1 MKILSTSAVSY
12 NNIINL
18 SDYRV
23 KSVSKQ
29 IAFGERG
36 DSLEIASKLIKT
48 DNVSLQRAISPR
60 VKKLI
65 YPLVKASAATG
76 NDMFIYGGFVR
87 ELLNGRPYNDI
98 DFAISGDLET
108 FFREFVKGNPTLE
121 VSHSIG
127 YYNRPNLPKAK
138 KMRINFNETKFD
150 MSTLGMS
157 ENKGLTLQ
165 DAINRHVNNTDFT
178 ISSMIIRPYLDE
190 NGKMNFEFLDILNG
204 YADMQK
210 GILRLSGNSGK
221 AFERNAARVITA
233 VRLQKR
239 YNLTYDAK
247 LKEEIQKI
255 IDHRHFNKGWK
266 YYCRLKCALIG
277 LFKDNNLSIRT
288 TFRDIIKN
296 KLYRLV

>member
-1 MKILSTSAVSY
+1 MKILSTATLSY
-12 NNIINL
+12 NNIVNL

-23 KSVSKQ
+23 KSVPKQ
-29 IAFGERG
+29 ITFGERR
-36 DSLEIASKLIKT
+36 DSLKIAPKLIKT
-48 DNVSLQRAISPR
+48 DNLSLQRAISPQ

-65 YPLVKASAATG
+65 YPLVKAAEATG

-108 FFREFVKGNPTLE
+108 FFKGFVKGNPTLE

-127 YYNRPNLPKAK
+127 YYNRPSLPKAK
-138 KMRINFNETKFD
+138 KMRIDFNETKFD

-165 DAINRHVNNTDFT
+165 EAISRHVNNTDFT
-178 ISSMIIRPYLDE
+178 ISSMIIRPYFDE
-190 NGKMNFEFLDILNG
+190 SGKMNFEFIDVLNG

-210 GILRLSGNSGK
+210 RILRLSGNSGK
-221 AFERNAARVITA
+221 AFERNAARVVTA

-255 IDHRHFNKGWK
+255 IDHRHFNRGVK
-266 YYCRLKCALIG
+266 YYCRLKCALLG
-277 LFKDNNLSIRT
+277 LLKDNNLSIRT
-288 TFRDIIKN
+288 TFMDIMKN